1 LTYSRRIEDGLPFK
15 VVRSNGFDEILA
27 RATNLLIGRAAYE
40 TAARMYP
47 RYIIQLRHGALVVE
61 KSKEQS

>member
-1 LTYSRRIEDGLPFK
+1 MDDLPFK
-15 VVRSNGFDEILA
+15 VVRDNGFDEVLA

-47 RYIIQLRHGALVVE
+47 KDRILYCHGARIIE
-61 KSKEQS
+61 KSKEATSNE

>member
-1 LTYSRRIEDGLPFK
+1 MQDDLPFK
-15 VVRSNGFDEILA
+15 VVRTNTHDEILA

-47 RYIIQLRHGALVVE
+47 NDRILYCQGARIIE
-61 KSKEQS
+61 KSKDDPVS